1 MAAALIKLSI
11 HVKPGAGQRINHCQS
26 GVCAARGAPG
36 APGGPKGVLSEHDDA
51 VIYAHLN
58 NVQI

>member
-11 HVKPGAGQRINHCQS
+11 HVKPGAGQQINHCQS
-26 GVCAARGAPG
+26 GVCAAIG
-36 APGGPKGVLSEHDDA
+36 APGGPGGPGGVLSGHDAA
-51 VIYAHLN
+51 VIYSHLN